1 MWNLKASRRKHIKID
16 SWSWIGKYIYIYI
29 LDREK
34 SSKKLLIITE
44 KINNELHKN
53 IELLMFRNIIKKI
66 IKQLQNEREYSQF
79 IYMTNDFVQNI
90 SISD

>member
-1 MWNLKASRRKHIKID
+1 MKLNRK
-16 SWSWIGKYIYIYI
+16 IYIYI